1 LDWGSVRGAD
11 VPADDD
17 GSAAL
22 GGRARGVTQY
32 RLGRGCRA
40 AACLQKL
47 LERSRVPMNGSWRRR
62 ACSRRAYP
70 ATLERVSP
78 RGGSLRPLPDAVD
91 VVVVGAGIM
100 GLATAYHLAKEHARR
115 RILVL
120 DAGYLCGGASGRNG
134 GGVRAQWSSE
144 ANVRLMQ
151 ESLKLCKEF
160 AREHRI
166 NTWFRQGGYLFLA
179 RDAGRANELGKSVE
193 LQRRLGLATRL
204 IDASEAQRIV
214 PQLATEGIVAASFN
228 PDDAVVF
235 PWPFVWGYAEGA
247 QALGVDIHTFCQV
260 HAIELTAGKVS
271 GVVTERGTVR
281 APLVV
286 NACGAFSP
294 ELAATV
300 GIQLP
305 TKPHRH
311 EICASEPLKPFLGPL
326 VADLEN
332 GLYFSQST
340 RGEIVGGIGNAK
352 TPEGSSQASS
362 IRFLALYSRA
372 LLRTCPALGSLKIQ
386 RQWAGLYDLSPDH
399 APIVGPVEEAPGLI
413 LASGFMGHGF
423 MMAPAVGKR
432 LAQGIATGQM
442 PEPFDAWA
450 LSRFKRGTALSEAM
464 IIG

>member
-1 LDWGSVRGAD
+1 M
-11 VPADDD
+11 
-17 GSAAL
+17 SA
-22 GGRARGVTQY
+22 
-32 RLGRGCRA
+32 
-40 AACLQKL
+40 
-47 LERSRVPMNGSWRRR
+47 
-62 ACSRRAYP
+62 
-70 ATLERVSP
+70 

-134 GGVRAQWSSE
+134 GGVRAQWSNE
-144 ANVRLMQ
+144 ANVTLMQ
-151 ESLKLCKEF
+151 ESLAMCKEF
-160 AREHRI
+160 AHEHRI

-179 RDAGRANELGKSVE
+179 RDEKRAHGLAQSVE
-193 LQRRLGLATRL
+193 LQRRLGLETRL
-204 IDASEAQRIV
+204 IDATEAQQIV
-214 PQLATEGIVAASFN
+214 PQLAMQKVLAASFN
-228 PDDAVVF
+228 AEDAVVF
-235 PWPFVWGYAEGA
+235 PWPFVGGYAEGA
-247 QALGVDIHTFCQV
+247 RALGVDIHTFCRV
-260 HAIELTAGKVS
+260 DAVELSAGRVS
-271 GVVTERGTVR
+271 GIVTERGRVR

-294 ELAATV
+294 ELAGTAGV
-300 GIQLP
+300 ELP

-326 VADLEN
+326 VADLGS

-340 RGEIVGGIGNAK
+340 RGEIVGGIGNVK
-352 TPEGSSQASS
+352 TPEGGSQASS
-362 IRFLALYSRA
+362 LRFLALYSRA
-372 LLRTCPALGSLKIQ
+372 LIDTCPALSSLKIQ

-399 APIVGPVEEAPGLI
+399 APIVGPVDEVPGLI

-432 LAQGIATGQM
+432 LAQLIATGAT
-442 PEPFDAWA
+442 PEPFGAWA
-450 LSRFKRGTALSEAM
+450 HRRFRLRNAHGGGGTGTPEQAESEAM